1 LIMLLVLVQRVV
13 VSLAHIAVT
22 VVVTAAMATRVNYA
36 AALDDDHMTRQRCLV
51 LHRVLST

>member
-1 LIMLLVLVQRVV
+1 MLLVLVQRVV